1 MVLAENSN
9 LSVMFRLRHTIPS
22 SLMKQQ
28 TFQSLSSLGYIF
40 NTSEKVGNTCVKYL
54 KLMELSKGTAD
65 VITDAIVD
73 T

>member
-1 MVLAENSN
+1 
-9 LSVMFRLRHTIPS
+9 
-22 SLMKQQ
+22 MKQQ